1 MRLIGLT
8 GGIATGKSTVA
19 SILREL
25 GASVVD
31 ADQVAHE
38 VTSAGMPAVAEI
50 AALLG
55 PQFVQADGSL
65 DRPQLARVVFHD
77 AAMRKTLNGIVHPR
91 VRAAMEEACARLE
104 REGAPVAILD
114 VPLLLEARDR
124 YSVDQVWLV
133 YAPEELQM
141 RRLMQRNSL
150 SEAEALARIR
160 AQMPIEEKRRRA
172 DVVIDNTGDI
182 AQLRAQVVRLFR
194 NVQGR

>member
-133 YAPEELQM
+133 YATEELQM